1 MKLKLQKRLAAQI
14 LKCSTKR
21 VWFDPNRLQD
31 IKGAITKVDINSLIK
46 DKAIKRKPVKGIS
59 RVRARKIKEQKRKG
73 RQRGFG
79 SRKGKKTATLSRKSS
94 WIKRIRALRKLLIE
108 LKNKK
113 EISRN
118 VYQNLYLKA
127 KGGFFRSRR
136 HILLYIKEHNLG
148 KK

>member
-21 VWFDPNRLQD
+21 IGFDPERLED
-31 IKGAITKVDINSLIK
+31 IKGAITKVDIHFLIK
-46 DKAIKRKPVKGIS
+46 GKAIKRKPVKGVS
-59 RVRARKIKEQKRKG
+59 KVRARKIREQKRKG
-73 RQRGFG
+73 RRRGFG

-94 WIKRIRALRKLLIE
+94 WIQRIRALRKLLIE